1 MTGGATVIAGE
12 APETDDEEE
21 QSSGG
26 LQENRSLKEH
36 SSRSSEWKPSDVLR
50 RWWSVHIDEKLEQR
64 WRALGADV
72 TLFTVRQSA
81 ARRKQL
87 DFLKNATT
95 NTQHIVH
102 EVSFNVGRAIENL
115 TRLEA
120 NVSLLLVGAKL
131 VPDLLDAVRDCDMPT
146 TD

>member
-1 MTGGATVIAGE
+1 MLTTV
-12 APETDDEEE
+12 
-21 QSSGG
+21 
-26 LQENRSLKEH
+26 K
-36 SSRSSEWKPSDVLR
+36 SEWKPSDVLR